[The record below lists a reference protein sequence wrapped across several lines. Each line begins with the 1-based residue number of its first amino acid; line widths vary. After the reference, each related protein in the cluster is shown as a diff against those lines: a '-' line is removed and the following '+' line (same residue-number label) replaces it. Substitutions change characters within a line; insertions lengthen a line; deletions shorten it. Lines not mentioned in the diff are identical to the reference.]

1 MPSGKTFGRGSLITP
16 AAAAVALLADISS
29 KQWARANLHEGLS
42 SEFIPGFLHFNLTS
56 NTGAAFSL
64 GNQNSTL
71 MTTLAFT
78 MTCVLIAW
86 WAKRELTELK
96 VAQLDRIGLGLLIGG
111 AMGNLLDRFVR
122 GRVTDFLDFSF
133 ISFPV
138 FNTADALIDVGI
150 GLLVIAAFS
159 SADKKTKSATEP
171 TESAAAEQSADQ
183 TP

>member
-1 MPSGKTFGRGSLITP
+1 MGTNESARRLKQRVHSR
-16 AAAAVALLADISS
+16 IS
-29 KQWARANLHEGLS
+29 
-42 SEFIPGFLHFNLTS
+42 HFNLTS

-64 GNQNSTL
+64 GNHNSTL

-86 WAKRELTELK
+86 WVKRELTEFK
-96 VAQLDRIGLGLLIGG
+96 VPQLDNIGLGLLIGG

-138 FNTADALIDVGI
+138 FNLADALIDVGI

-159 SADKKTKSATEP
+159 SPDKRTKSASEP
-171 TESAAAEQSADQ
+171 TEAQQ
-183 TP
+183 

>member
-1 MPSGKTFGRGSLITP
+1 
-16 AAAAVALLADISS
+16 
-29 KQWARANLHEGLS
+29 
-42 SEFIPGFLHFNLTS
+42 
-56 NTGAAFSL
+56 
-64 GNQNSTL
+64 